1 MKSNLL
7 PADFDR
13 LLSAINLN
21 VTKELMILNRDK
33 YHNQL
38 DILHES
44 RRINLERIKFFLSG
58 QESGFKSATT
68 V

>member
-58 QESGFKSATT
+58 QESSFKSATT

>member
-7 PADFDR
+7 PCDFDR
-13 LLSAINLN
+13 LLCGINLN
-21 VTKELMILNRDK
+21 VTKELMVLNREK
-33 YHNQL
+33 YHNTL
-38 DILHES
+38 DILSES

-58 QESGFKSATT
+58 QSVASPQAHT